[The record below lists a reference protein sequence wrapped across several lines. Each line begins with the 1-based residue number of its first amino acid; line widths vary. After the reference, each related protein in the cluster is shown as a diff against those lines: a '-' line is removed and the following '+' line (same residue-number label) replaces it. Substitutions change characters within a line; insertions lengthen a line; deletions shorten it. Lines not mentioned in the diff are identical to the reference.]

1 MQVAGVVRLVGRGGD
16 AEAGAQFVGAPQQ
29 DGPALLL
36 VEEVSK
42 EGPLLLQA
50 PRGPVM
56 AVDHQVSLN
65 DLAVGGAVEHEL
77 GLVSAV
83 ADRLVAMEAG
93 SALAAGS
100 PADVVADPRVIA
112 SYLGT
117 DRPVAATPGSAARAL
132 LGGDE

>member
-1 MQVAGVVRLVGRGGD
+1 MHETEQL
-16 AEAGAQFVGAPQQ
+16 
-29 DGPALLL
+29 
-36 VEEVSK
+36 
-42 EGPLLLQA
+42 GPLLRWLRDTTGTA
-50 PRGPVM
+50 
-56 AVDHQVSLN
+56 L
-65 DLAVGGAVEHEL
+65 LIVEHEL